1 MTLPQSYPSPHG
13 ARPTATTWT
22 TATHQERHRQPT
34 RGPLTLLQSY
44 PSPHRALPKATTR
57 TTAKHR
63 ERHRQPPRGPLTL
76 PQSYPS
82 PRGARTTS
90 DDSDDYHTSR
100 TTSGAHTGPFDASA
114 VVPEPARG
122 TPQGSDSDDYHTSRT
137 TSVAHTG
144 PIDASAV
151 VPESARGPPL
161 SDDSDGSH
169 PPIHQHSVSRRRF
182 HTWPL
187 PRIDS
192 VNTGQHEHGA
202 GAPGGPAL
210 SPSVASGF
218 AQVATPGQR
227 LEQRP
232 SFRQKGHRPRRG
244 RSSGDS
250 CIRDSGPGAK
260 PCNVD
265 NASWTRS
272 KATSILAA
280 RDTFVPSHHINGL

>member
-1 MTLPQSYPSPHG
+1 M
-13 ARPTATTWT
+13 
-22 TATHQERHRQPT
+22 
-34 RGPLTLLQSY
+34 
-44 PSPHRALPKATTR
+44 
-57 TTAKHR
+57 
-63 ERHRQPPRGPLTL
+63 TL

-100 TTSGAHTGPFDASA
+100 TTSGAHTGPIDASA

-227 LEQRP
+227 LEQGRP
-232 SFRQKGHRPRRG
+232 QVATPGQRLEQGCPSGRKVTAHAGVAAADTVASRTPGRAPNPATSTTPLGHAP
-244 RSSGDS
+244 
-250 CIRDSGPGAK
+250 
-260 PCNVD
+260 
-265 NASWTRS
+265 
-272 KATSILAA
+272 KATLVLAA
-280 RDTFVPSHHINGL
+280 RDAFVLSGYVNGN